1 MRKIVTALLAFLLT
15 SSVFAAPAYQFGEAV
30 PLTNTRYATV
40 DAPAA
45 LTTNGR
51 DFFLVWTN
59 GTQGRITQ
67 LGAGDSTLGRPIMN
81 AQNPPAMVWLGD
93 HFLAASLNQLRVLNA
108 QGSPLGPP
116 FIVVQDG
123 TAPRLATN
131 GRNVM
136 MLVWQN
142 EAVYAYVLTTGGA
155 LANSNGQSVDGAPWQ
170 GNAVI
175 ASNGNGYAAITA
187 TNDTIRITNFDENGV
202 IRKAQIIG
210 GAVSRHSRPP
220 IIASDGHAYL
230 AIWNDIDGTVQAVAV
245 QQDGTLSP
253 KTIIAT
259 KPPDVASIEA
269 TSVTWASDRYAVAYG
284 SRAPDGWFVRSDIRF
299 FGPAG
304 TMLGTATPLDG
315 VSIYRPS
322 VIASGGRLFASWGTA
337 EGTRVRELS
346 ANNSNSVFGAWAAGE
361 QRVVEAISGR
371 DTTLVL
377 WNEYPG
383 TLWRFGLRG
392 RDGSWV
398 ERALSDS
405 ATKDVATDGDNY
417 LIVDVTGDTSSTATF
432 YDVNG
437 TPFGSVITIPFQV
450 HDAVWNGRDY
460 VITGLRK
467 TTSPSQLVVAR
478 LSTSGSLSPAV
489 LLDGNGS
496 ATPPRLAS
504 DGDNTLVVWVRNDGS
519 CFPPCGFSHN
529 VLGALLDRN
538 LNAVVPIGITIT
550 PSSQTTYDG
559 LDVVWDG
566 AQYAVVYHI
575 GAGEAAT
582 GLFARRVAR
591 SGIVASG
598 TTEITKNT
606 YPVFD
611 LAPAKDGAMVL
622 WSVPNAGGLIDEAQF
637 LARDG
642 SVSAIK
648 SFARHYFTGQQ
659 IVALPDFR
667 LGYLFTRGPEA
678 DPYFG
683 SERVM
688 LSIGDIIPPA
698 RVPDAPKL
706 TVKDI
711 GDNRLRI
718 DWTPPLQAVNGYRL
732 EYRFSTTEW
741 TELERWFRPGDTTM
755 IVTISRGQPT
765 MFSFRMRAW
774 SDSGTSAYSTIA
786 SAPPGRRRSVR

>member
-1 MRKIVTALLAFLLT
+1 MRKPVTALLAFLLT
-15 SSVFAAPAYQFGEAV
+15 SSLFAAPAYQFGDAV

-51 DFFLVWTN
+51 DFFLVWAS
-59 GTQGRITQ
+59 GSQGRITQ
-67 LGAGDSTLGRPIMN
+67 LGISDSTLGRPVLL
-81 AQNPPAMVWLGD
+81 AFDPLAMVWLGD
-93 HFLAASLNQLRVLNA
+93 HFLAASLNQLRILNA

-155 LANSNGQSVDGAPWQ
+155 LASPNGQSVDGAPWQ
-170 GNAVI
+170 GNAAI
-175 ASNGNGYAAITA
+175 ASNGSGYAAITA
-187 TNDTIRITNFDENGV
+187 TNDTVRITNFDENGV
-202 IRKAQIIG
+202 IRRAQIIG
-210 GAVSRHSRPP
+210 GAVSRLSRPP

-259 KPPDVASIEA
+259 RPPDVASIEA
-269 TSVTWASDRYAVAYG
+269 TSITWAGDRYAVAYG
-284 SRAPDGWFVRSDIRF
+284 SRGPNGQFVRSDVRF

-315 VSIYRPS
+315 VSIYKSS

-346 ANNSNSVFGAWAAGE
+346 ASNSNSVLGAWTANE

-383 TLWRFGLRG
+383 VVWRFGIRG
-392 RDGSWV
+392 RDGSWI
-398 ERALSDS
+398 ERTLSDS
-405 ATKDVATDGDNY
+405 PAKRVATDGDNY
-417 LIVDVTGDTSSTATF
+417 LIVDVTGDTSSTATL

-437 TPFGSVITIPFQV
+437 TPFGSAVTIPFKV
-450 HDAVWNGRDY
+450 HDAAWNGRDY
-460 VITGLRK
+460 VIVGLR
-467 TTSPSQLVVAR
+467 QAVFGVDVVVTR
-478 LSTSGSLSPAV
+478 LSTSGSLSPIV
-489 LLDGNGS
+489 VIDHTVSS
-496 ATPPRLAS
+496 APPARLAS
-504 DGDNTLVVWVRNDGS
+504 DGDNVLVVWARVPICVS
-519 CFPPCGFSHN
+519 PCFDQS
-529 VLGALLDRN
+529 LAGALLDRN

-550 PSSQTTYDG
+550 PPSQTSYDG
-559 LDVVWDG
+559 LAVAWDG

-575 GAGEAAT
+575 GAGEADT

-611 LAPAKDGAMVL
+611 LAPAKDGTMVL

-706 TVKDI
+706 TVKDY

-718 DWTPPLQAVNGYRL
+718 DWTPPPQAVNGYRL
-732 EYRFSTTEW
+732 EYRFGTTEW

-755 IVTISRGQPT
+755 IVTINRGQPT
-765 MFSFRMRAW
+765 MFSFRIRAW
-774 SDSGTSAYSTIA
+774 SDSGTSAYSAIA